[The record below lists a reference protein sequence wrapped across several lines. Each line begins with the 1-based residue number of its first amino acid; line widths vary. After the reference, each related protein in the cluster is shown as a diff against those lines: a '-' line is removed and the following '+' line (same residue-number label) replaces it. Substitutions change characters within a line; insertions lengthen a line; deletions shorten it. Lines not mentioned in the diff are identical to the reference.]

1 MILPIQLL
9 LLFCSLKII
18 QKLGVCD
25 QEQIVYALPVPFVLA
40 LDHLELQDFVL
51 RERLK
56 RALSALSLEVCDA
69 FAKVADH
76 AHHLMDTLARLI
88 ALSDQAV
95 DSRQGSCSRCNA
107 FNNHGLTKLLVKE
120 LGQSN
125 C

>member
-1 MILPIQLL
+1 M
-9 LLFCSLKII
+9 
-18 QKLGVCD
+18 
-25 QEQIVYALPVPFVLA
+25 YALPVPFVLA

-69 FAKVADH
+69 FAEVRYH
-76 AHHLMDTLARLI
+76 AHNLMD
-88 ALSDQAV
+88 ALTSLVALGNQAV

-107 FNNHGLTKLLVKE
+107 LNYHGLTKLLVNE
-120 LGQSN
+120 LRQGN